1 MRRTS
6 VVTVI
11 LVFVLAVLVVAA
23 RSIVV
28 ADETQYVLVTSF
40 GRPVALYGDDPG
52 EAGLHAKW
60 PWQGV
65 WSIDRRLK
73 SFDTS
78 TREVITG
85 DKKNLEIAGF
95 VAWKVADPI
104 TFLRAAGSSEAAE
117 ARLEER
123 IASALSDAIGRR
135 ELETLASTDPTVW
148 ALDAVTGEV
157 RSAVAEP
164 ARAELGVAVVDVR
177 LRRFNHPLEVR
188 PAVFDL
194 IRSERRQV
202 AAQVRA
208 DGETKART
216 ITSQAERQREAI
228 LAEAEA
234 EADRIRSSGEAEA
247 TRILNEAH
255 ATDPGFAEF
264 LRTLETYRSL
274 LDGRATVVLSADSPL
289 LRLLNQGPGSEV
301 LQAPATASTPTPLAQ
316 PSPASGEPVASADP
330 DHPGEDEE

>member
-1 MRRTS
+1 MHRTS
-6 VVTVI
+6 IVAVL
-11 LVFVLAVLVVAA
+11 LVFVVAALVVAA

-40 GRPVALYGDDPG
+40 GRPVVLYGDDPG

-73 SFDTS
+73 SFDTAA
-78 TREVITG
+78 REVISG
-85 DKKNLEIAGF
+85 DKKNLEVAGF

-104 TFLRAAGSSEAAE
+104 TFLRAAGSGEAAE

-135 ELETLASTDPTVW
+135 GLETLASTDPTVW
-148 ALDAVTGEV
+148 ALDDVTREVQEAVGD
-157 RSAVAEP
+157 P
-164 ARAELGVAVVDVR
+164 ARAELGVDVVDVR

-202 AAQVRA
+202 AAQIRA

-234 EADRIRSSGEAEA
+234 EAERIRSSAEAEA

-264 LRTLETYRSL
+264 LRTLETYRAL

-289 LRLLNQGPGSEV
+289 LRLLNEGPGSAA
-301 LQAPATASTPTPLAQ
+301 LQGPPAAAATPDRG
-316 PSPASGEPVASADP
+316 SPDDPVASADSGP
-330 DHPGEDEE
+330 RGGDEE